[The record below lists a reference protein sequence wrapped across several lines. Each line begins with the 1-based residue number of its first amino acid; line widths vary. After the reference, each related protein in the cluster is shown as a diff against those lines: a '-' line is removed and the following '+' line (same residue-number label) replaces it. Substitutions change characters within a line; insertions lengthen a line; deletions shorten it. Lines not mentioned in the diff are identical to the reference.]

1 MHESALCAFAPLR
14 EKFHAAIFLLLR
26 FCIDLAVAFA
36 EECLYPRP
44 FAVNN
49 YIESTNDQLPLNP
62 AATILT
68 AAIAAVS
75 VLNGRSPK

>member
-1 MHESALCAFAPLR
+1 MHESELCAFAPLR
-14 EKFHAAIFLLLR
+14 DKFHPAISLWLK
-26 FCIDLAVAFA
+26 FCIGLAVAFT
-36 EECLYPRP
+36 EECLYSRP

-49 YIESTNDQLPLNP
+49 YIESTSDQLPPNP